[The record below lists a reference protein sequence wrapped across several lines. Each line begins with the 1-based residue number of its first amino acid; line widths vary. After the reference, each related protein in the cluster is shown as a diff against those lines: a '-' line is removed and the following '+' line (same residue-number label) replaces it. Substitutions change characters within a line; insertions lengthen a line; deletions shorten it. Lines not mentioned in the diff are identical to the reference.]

1 MGFGFVRYRRMAMG
15 RQWLHVRG
23 VIWSQQSAMFF
34 SENWWLPDLL
44 QYIISNSGDLWA

>member
-1 MGFGFVRYRRMAMG
+1 MAMG